1 MAAVAASVPEAELVS
16 PDGAGPLHPIS
27 QQLHERRTTGER
39 LADAIAHHI
48 GSWRFLII
56 QTVLVMIWITLNVFA
71 VVSGWDPYPFV
82 LLNLLFSVQAAY
94 TGPVLLLSQ
103 NRSAQRDRM
112 LDDLDFTNNEK
123 GEQLVEA
130 VLSEVLR
137 NSRATLAIAS
147 HLGIELDHL
156 EEDAT
161 VLEGKIDAVQDE
173 LAEVEDVL
181 SQSETDQR
189 AEAGHSDRDRST

>member
-1 MAAVAASVPEAELVS
+1 MNVAAPVLEDAASS
-16 PDGAGPLHPIS
+16 SSGAGPLHPIS
-27 QQLHERRTTGER
+27 KQLHEKRTTGER

-56 QTVLVMIWITLNVFA
+56 QTVLVLIWIALNIVA
-71 VVSGWDPYPFV
+71 VTSRWDAYPFV

-103 NRSAQRDRM
+103 NRSAQRDRTM
-112 LDDLDFTNNEK
+112 ADLDFVNNEK

-130 VLSEVLR
+130 LLSEVLR
-137 NSRATLAIAS
+137 NSRATLAIAT
-147 HLGIELDHL
+147 HLGIELEALDEHAAAL
-156 EEDAT
+156 EE
-161 VLEGKIDAVQDE
+161 KIDAVEED

-181 SQSETDQR
+181 SETQ
-189 AEAGHSDRDRST
+189 AEHLADDKVAAGHA